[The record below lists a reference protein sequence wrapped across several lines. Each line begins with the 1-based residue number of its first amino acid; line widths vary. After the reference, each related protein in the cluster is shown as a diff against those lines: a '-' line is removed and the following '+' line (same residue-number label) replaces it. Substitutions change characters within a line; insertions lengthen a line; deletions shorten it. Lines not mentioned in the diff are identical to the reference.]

1 METTVFKLGDEY
13 LETTADEQT
22 VQSIIYDLKKNR
34 IGDVWDMD
42 DIIQELDNRG
52 ETGRSI
58 EINTNL
64 KGW

>member
-1 METTVFKLGDEY
+1 MDTTVYKLGDEF
-13 LETTADEQT
+13 LETTADEET
-22 VQSIIYDLKKNR
+22 VQAIIYDLKQRNN
-34 IGDVWDMD
+34 DVWDMD
-42 DIIQELDNRG
+42 DIIQELDKQG

>member
-1 METTVFKLGDEY
+1 MDTTVYKLGDEY

-22 VQSIIYDLKKNR
+22 VQAIIYDLKQRNN
-34 IGDVWDMD
+34 DVFDMD
-42 DIIQELDNRG
+42 DIIQELDKQG
-52 ETGRSI
+52 ETGRYI